1 MLKKYGLDPDPNLE
15 LVIGC
20 FLMMT
25 PSSCFMP
32 AGQPE
37 AEGEDEAARGC
48 PPPGLL
54 RGPGPTQDPARCRP
68 SG

>member
-1 MLKKYGLDPDPNLE
+1 
-15 LVIGC
+15 
-20 FLMMT
+20 MMT